1 MKGVI
6 TKISDQ
12 WIVKYEKDDDTKYL
26 EIHEKTTEIL
36 KKPEYQNLLEEGSE
50 VDIDF
55 MVVGEI
61 CEDKKFIKKTFAK
74 IKKINNSVL
83 N

>member
-36 KKPEYQNLLEEGSE
+36 KKPEYQKKKPEYQIINSE
-50 VDIDF
+50 YQ
-55 MVVGEI
+55 
-61 CEDKKFIKKTFAK
+61 IKARVPSVPVAIFA
-74 IKKINNSVL
+74 IT
-83 N
+83 